1 MKDYLAGLFAGK
13 AESIKII
20 SLKSPLQKKTNHFL
34 GVTTTF
40 IVHPIDTIKVTMQ
53 YHSTHS
59 IPKAIKLI
67 IKLNSVR
74 EYTKLFLCCY

>member
-1 MKDYLAGLFAGK
+1 MT
-13 AESIKII
+13 S
-20 SLKSPLQKKTNHFL
+20 TFL
-34 GVTTTF
+34 
-40 IVHPIDTIKVTMQ
+40 VHPIDTLKVTMQ

-74 EYTKLFLCCY
+74 QYAKEFLRR